1 MPADLTIS
9 PIAPLTG
16 FTGGTAPRTQTTTAS
31 EAAVAS
37 PPPTPIYTNPDI
49 HIDPATNLVVME
61 FRNSAGAVQDQF
73 PSPQQLAA
81 YRQGSLTQPGSTD

>member
-1 MPADLTIS
+1 MSADLTIS
-9 PIAPLTG
+9 PIAPLSG
-16 FTGGTAPRTQTTTAS
+16 FASGAFPRNQTATAS
-31 EAAVAS
+31 EPAATS

-73 PSPQQLAA
+73 PSPQLLAA